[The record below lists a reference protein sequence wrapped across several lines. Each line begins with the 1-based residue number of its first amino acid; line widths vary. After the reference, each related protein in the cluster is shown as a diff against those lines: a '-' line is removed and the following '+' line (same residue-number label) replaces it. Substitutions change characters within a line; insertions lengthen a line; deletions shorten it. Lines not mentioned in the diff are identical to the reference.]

1 MTQPRVLIEDWLPIE
16 ELGIESR
23 REAAPIPGQFPKLKT
38 LHVWWARRPLAASAG
53 VVLASVMPAWSA
65 ALAAEFAEDKELA
78 SESTYHAWFLKLC
91 GVLGDPVAAKQR
103 LAKANATKTKLANG
117 GYGYRQAFRNSPSLS
132 DVELLHRVLLATWGE
147 IPTMLDPT
155 AGGGSIPFEASRY
168 GLPTI
173 ANDLNS
179 VAACVLRAGVEVS
192 AHLGGALCGDLEE
205 WGAILTQRLQTRLAP
220 YFLLETDQERVVG
233 YLFARTIRC
242 PRTRKV
248 VPLSPNWWL
257 CSEAGKQAAVRLC
270 TRDGEIELDEPAFE
284 ILFGKE
290 AVSSRPDQGT
300 VAGGNAISPWDGL
313 AIDGEYIKAEAQA
326 GRMGSVLYAVAIRCR
341 VAGAKRPERTF
352 RPPTATDRDALIAA
366 EKRLERVLDGWLA
379 NGIVP
384 SEDRYIGPADRSA
397 NYGILR
403 HRELFSPRQ
412 LLVHGTFVEEFQ
424 RLVPEVHEA
433 LPAGPANA
441 ILGLLGLMQG
451 KALNWNAVLSSWD
464 TSRQKMR
471 SVFDRH
477 DFAFKWTFAEFEGA
491 RELFPW
497 CLSQLLEAYEEIAN
511 LLHPLARMAGASAVK
526 LRYPVPG
533 QVVVSRGGAA
543 SLASVATGTQTLVCM
558 DPPYYDNVMYGELSD
573 FFGVWEQHTVGR
585 IWSDLMPTGL
595 ADIKDEAVK
604 NVARFAETGR
614 RRNDLADADYEVKM
628 QAIFAE
634 CYRVLADDGVLTVM
648 FTHKK
653 AVAWDTLGMGLME
666 AGFAIETSWP
676 VNTESEQS
684 LNQAKKNSAESTIM
698 LVCRKRARQSA
709 ERRFFEDLEGDVRS
723 AARDAATRF
732 QASGIDG
739 VDLML
744 ATYGPALSVISEHWP
759 VYSSE
764 AGTDGASRLLRPDE
778 ALDAAREEVVKL
790 RRQALIGHAVDFD
803 PLTDFVLIAW
813 SIFKAASFPYDE
825 ARRLALAVGGQD
837 VEELAAAK
845 ILTKQSGT
853 VTLTTPKERLRRRG
867 DDKPGVHPDAE
878 TLTGPTIDAV
888 HTVLYV
894 AAEDGLPAARALID
908 RMGLANDR
916 RFQDCVQGL
925 VRAIPRTKEK
935 GRFVRAE
942 AQVLDDLVTAY
953 FPDIELPEDEAS
965 DRLFSPLDL

>member
-1 MTQPRVLIEDWLPIE
+1 
-16 ELGIESR
+16 
-23 REAAPIPGQFPKLKT
+23 
-38 LHVWWARRPLAASAG
+38 
-53 VVLASVMPAWSA
+53 MPTWSQD
-65 ALAAEFAEDKELA
+65 LAAEFAEDKELA
-78 SESTYHAWFLKLC
+78 SEATYHAWFLKLC

-179 VAACVLRAGVEVS
+179 VATCVLRAGVEVS

-205 WGAILTQRLQTRLAP
+205 WGAILVQRLQTRLAP

-257 CSEAGKQAAVRLC
+257 CNETGKQAAVRLC
-270 TRDGEIELDEPAFE
+270 IRDGEIDLDEPAFE

-290 AVSSRPDQGT
+290 ADASRPDEGT
-300 VAGGNAISPWDGL
+300 VAGGNAVSPWDGL
-313 AIDGEYIKAEAQA
+313 AIDSDYIKSEAQA
-326 GRMGSVLYAVAIRCR
+326 GRMGSLLYAVAIRRR

-352 RPPTATDRDALIAA
+352 RPPTATDRDALITA
-366 EKRLERVLDGWLA
+366 EKEIERLLPGWLSA
-379 NGIVP
+379 GIVP
-384 SEDRYIGPADRSA
+384 IEEVPDGNKTREPL
-397 NYGILR
+397 NYGMSHWR
-403 HRELFSPRQ
+403 GMFSPRQ

-424 RLVPEVHEA
+424 KLVPEVRKA
-433 LPAGPANA
+433 LPADQADA
-441 ILGLLGLMQG
+441 VLGLLGLMQG
-451 KALNWNAVLSSWD
+451 KALNYNARQCIWD
-464 TSRQKMR
+464 YTGRNKIAQTFSLHGFPLK
-471 SVFDRH
+471 
-477 DFAFKWTFAEFEGA
+477 FAYAEFEGSGA
-491 RELFPW
+491 LFPW
-497 CLSQLLEAYEEIAN
+497 CLSQLLDSYRGIAE
-511 LLHPLARMAGASAVK
+511 LLPPAARVAGASAVN
-526 LRYPVPG
+526 LAYPVPG
-533 QVVVSRGGAA
+533 PVTVLRGSAA
-543 SLASVATGTQTLVCM
+543 NLAGIATGSQTLVCM

-585 IWSDLMPTGL
+585 IWPDLMPGGL
-595 ADIKDEAVK
+595 ADLKNEAVT
-604 NVARFAETGR
+604 NVARFADAGR
-614 RRNDLADADYEVKM
+614 RRKELANADYEVKM

-634 CYRVLADDGVLTVM
+634 CHRVLADDGVLTVM

-653 AVAWDTLGMGLME
+653 AEAWDTLGMGLME
-666 AGFAIETSWP
+666 AGFTIETSWP

-684 LNQAKKNSAESTIM
+684 LHQAKLNSAASTIM
-698 LVCRKRARQSA
+698 LVCRKRAKQSA

-723 AARDAATRF
+723 AARDAAARF

-764 AGTDGASRLLRPDE
+764 AGSDGASRLLRPDE

-790 RRQALIGHAVDFD
+790 RRQALIGHGVDFD
-803 PLTDFVLIAW
+803 PLTDFVLLAW

-878 TLTGPTIDAV
+878 TLTGPTVDAV

-894 AAEDGLPAARALID
+894 AAEDGLPAAKALID

-916 RFQDCVQGL
+916 RFLDCIQGL

-942 AQVLDDLVTAY
+942 TQVLDDLVTAY